1 MSRTFTV
8 PGDFA
13 TLAEAVAQAQPGDVF
28 ELQGQVTAGR
38 TELHVP
44 VTLRGGVLLGSEA
57 QLLRLYADVTLD
69 GVTVQNPHGHGV
81 VCMAGIPELL
91 DLRIDVNGTGI
102 ACGATAAPR
111 VLRAKIVRCAI
122 GMTIQDDARPYVENL
137 TITSMGSGLFF
148 RGRAAGL
155 FNQVGILAGNMA
167 AIEVSEEASPELV
180 GVLIS
185 GSGAGGLFIHGSSTP
200 RFTSTNI
207 LRAALDAVEV
217 RGAAAP
223 VIDGLRAEEC
233 FKGGLL
239 ITQDAGGT
247 YLEVEVRGCMNAG
260 LTVNERA
267 HPEIERMVLA
277 GSSQVGAR
285 IYGAAQVEALDLK
298 VSQNLKGG
306 VELGGD
312 ARLEAEDLVI
322 TENLQFGLVARDRA
336 QLQAKRAQIRQN
348 RGPGLVL
355 VQQTVGV
362 LHSAVIEENVGGDVV
377 TDGEAQLTQTA

>member
-13 TLAEAVAQAQPGDVF
+13 TLADAVAQAQPGDVF
-28 ELQGQVTAGR
+28 ELRGQVSAGR
-38 TELHVP
+38 TELRVP
-44 VTLRGGVLLGSEA
+44 ITLRGGVLLGTEVV
-57 QLLRLYADVTLD
+57 LLRLLADVTLD
-69 GVTVQNPHGHGV
+69 GVTIQNPHGHGV

-91 DLRIDVNGTGI
+91 DLRIDVNGTAI

-111 VLRAKIVRCAI
+111 VLRTKIVRCAI
-122 GMTIQDDARPYVENL
+122 GMTVQDDARPYVENL

-148 RGRAAGL
+148 KGRGAGL
-155 FNQVGILAGNMA
+155 FNQVGVLSGNMA

-185 GSGAGGLFIHGSSTP
+185 GSGAGGLFIHGAATP

-207 LRAALDAVEV
+207 LRTTLDAVEV

-239 ITQDAGGT
+239 LTQDAGGT
-247 YLEVEVRGCMNAG
+247 YLEVEVRGCMSAG

-298 VSQNLKGG
+298 VTQNLKGG

-312 ARLEAEDLVI
+312 ARLEAEDLVV
-322 TENLQFGLVARDRA
+322 TENLQFGVVARDRA
-336 QLQAKRAQIRQN
+336 QLHSKRGEIQRN

-355 VQQTVGV
+355 VQQSVAA
-362 LHSAVIEENVGGDVV
+362 LHGASVEDNVGGDIV
-377 TDGEAQLTQTA
+377 TDGDAQLTQTA

>member
-8 PGDFA
+8 PGDLP
-13 TLAEAVAQAQPGDVF
+13 TLAEAIAQAQPGDVI
-28 ELQGQVTAGR
+28 ELRGQVTAGR
-38 TELHVP
+38 TEITTP
-44 VTLRGGVLLGSEA
+44 VTLRGGVLVGTEVV
-57 QLLRLYADVTLD
+57 LLRLLADVTLD
-69 GVTVQNPHGHGV
+69 GVTIQNPHGHGV
-81 VCMAGIPELL
+81 VCMAGIPELCDVRL
-91 DLRIDVNGTGI
+91 DVKGTAI

-111 VLRAKIVRCAI
+111 VLRTKILRCAI
-122 GMTIQDDARPYVENL
+122 GMTVQDDARPYVENL

-148 RGRAAGL
+148 KGRGAGL
-155 FNQVGILAGNMA
+155 FNQVGILAGNMP

-185 GSGAGGLFIHGSSTP
+185 ASGAGGLFIHGASTP

-207 LRAALDAVEV
+207 LRTTFDAVEV

-223 VIDGLRAEEC
+223 VLDGLRAEEC
-233 FKGGLL
+233 YKGGLL
-239 ITQDAGGT
+239 LTQDAGGT
-247 YLEVEVRGCMNAG
+247 YLEVEVRGCMQAA

-285 IYGAAQVEALDLK
+285 IYGAAKVEAIDLK
-298 VSQNLKGG
+298 VLQNLKGG
-306 VELGGD
+306 LELGGD
-312 ARLEAEDLVI
+312 ARLDAEDLTI

-336 QLQAKRAQIRQN
+336 QLHAKGAVIRDN

-355 VQQTVGV
+355 VQETVATLRGGAIV
-362 LHSAVIEENVGGDVV
+362 DNAGGDVV
-377 TDGEAQLTQTA
+377 TDGAAQLTQLA